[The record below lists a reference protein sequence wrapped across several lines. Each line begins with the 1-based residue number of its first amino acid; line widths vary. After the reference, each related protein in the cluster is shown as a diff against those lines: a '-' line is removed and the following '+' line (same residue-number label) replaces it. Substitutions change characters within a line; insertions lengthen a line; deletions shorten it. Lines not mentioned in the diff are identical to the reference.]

1 MNILEHILQV
11 EAEFRRLQ
19 LRSNAQ
25 AVQEALPNFKQK
37 GSFALRSM
45 RISMQTVSVSTLEYE
60 IDVAALLLR
69 RLRRIRGG
77 AEIDVSPA
85 ADGRQARV
93 RLRNEAERD
102 ALCGALA
109 VLLLQD
115 AAHFELARI
124 VNDMPVSLEEKQRV
138 LPEAIKLAREAAA
151 GQTGIESALAEA
163 MDAKRIQRLVRA
175 HFDENDHL
183 NLEGFLRF
191 RMRDTLSAFEMYAV
205 SAAEE
210 LMLQTEYLELMRV
223 LSVLVR
229 LQQPRIREISL
240 ILHADGSCTITDDT
254 DARIECEGCGRAAGN
269 ELVNLLVALA
279 PARIVVYDLSCGRC
293 AELSQVL
300 LQVFEDRVSFFR

>member
-60 IDVAALLLR
+60 IDVAALLLAQAAAHTGR
-69 RLRRIRGG
+69 H
-77 AEIDVSPA
+77 AEIDVRPA

-254 DARIECEGCGRAAGN
+254 DARIACEGCGRAAGN

-279 PARIVVYDLSCGRC
+279 PARIVVCDLSCGRC

-300 LQVFEDRVSFFR
+300 LQDI